1 MPSESFR
8 VVVTVKVVEVPC
20 REVSVVTTLMV
31 RPLIEIQLAVGDMV
45 SVSVEV
51 QSVSCVH
58 APTVQEYG
66 PEPMVE
72 VYDGGALGAFRLVG
86 AEQAALTP

>member
-1 MPSESFR
+1 MPAVSSR

-45 SVSVEV
+45 SVSV
-51 QSVSCVH
+51 
-58 APTVQEYG
+58 
-66 PEPMVE
+66 
-72 VYDGGALGAFRLVG
+72 
-86 AEQAALTP
+86 